1 MKLSNNA
8 LNFLLAQ
15 YRAIFKRAYVK
26 GLAAAVIVTAGM
38 AAGQTQAAAGLEN
51 GNNFY
56 FYNGTDW
63 TEQKYNTI
71 SADGIVAG
79 AIAGDGLSGDS
90 IADEKGQHVA
100 SGGTLTIDGVGGV
113 SGSIAN
119 VISGAVAG
127 GWAQSAKSGTIS
139 AEHNNVLITGTGYV
153 DKASATA
160 GTRGTV
166 FGGYA
171 KNTVDSAIA
180 SYNTIT
186 IKEHDS
192 TAHEAASNGLIGGAA
207 YGQKGATASH
217 NEVSVVGSSAT
228 DIEKISIS
236 NTGGDVVGG
245 LASVYLDGTGAAGN
259 FTVDN
264 NTVTL
269 QFVQVDNASSAG
281 DLYVLGGQLGF
292 KSSDDGVVNGTASLN
307 KVQLSGSSVDI
318 SGSGIIAGAYN
329 DQSKAGSGSLTFS
342 QNSLDISAT
351 TLTEADAS
359 KFFALA
365 GAQVVSNNTAEVHGN
380 TLSLTDV
387 DLTQTKKGSAAGA
400 SITGSGTL
408 INATNNTASI
418 TANEAK
424 SLTSNVAGVA
434 IDNSA
439 AEGSDVTITAT
450 GNKVTIGADVTVDAD
465 LIAGATVTVS
475 GSALSSLTMNNNSIT
490 IEGSTKGQ
498 VYAANF
504 SNKGGDITGST
515 SFLNN
520 DVTLANGSEVQSG
533 SIVGGAGK
541 DSVVDIASGSTYIAN
556 TGNSQDIA
564 SDVIKI
570 AGEIKVEGSNTLD
583 ISGFYKDGADHNH
596 FNDNLTTVASSAEIT
611 NSGTINVYGKMVV
624 EDDATLTA
632 GKAAAAI
639 VVDGSSDK
647 QNTNSGLAEDQQVE
661 GAGFGHLVIAKDT
674 LTDYLNGS
682 SFSGALVLSNA
693 TLEFTDSRE
702 IDLNSDFTL
711 SGGTASD
718 SGSGVITI
726 NTATIKAE
734 NLAVSNKLTNV
745 KEANGLELV
754 ANGTLRLGSST
765 YTGSDS
771 FGFVEATAKNLKLER
786 SGSGAFVL
794 ADDITLDAS
803 TGSEDNYSAGT
814 GWINGADLT
823 LSGGNLTVAYGT
835 YSTTNHDIKVAN
847 GSLHVGGATELKY
860 DADGNLLDASL
871 TLADLTVAANST
883 ATVANN
889 GTLTVDGLSVA
900 SGTAGA
906 GLTVSGTMTVN
917 GNKVTTGE
925 GEQATTTYGINIGA
939 NSVEVEQVG
948 MLTFTGDAVEALKYT
963 ATSGTKGYFDASD
976 SFKADGITLNA
987 GGTVRFD
994 FAEGT
999 SFNTAALTELR
1010 EELFNTTG
1018 GNVEGTISL
1027 GAGSIAGIEADTDG
1041 KYDWN
1046 DLESISEFLPTFE
1059 FDALKAGVVKNIDA
1073 DSQVR
1078 GHFGA
1083 LESSSLSSGDKISIV
1098 GNSSLNNA
1106 DANNG
1111 KFASGVNGAVLGLNI
1126 VNGSYVELNNGGAIG
1141 DVILDE
1147 DSTLAINAYQ
1157 DITDPAETVIASIDG
1172 EDATAEFNLGVTRI
1186 TGDTNVGTLITSAN
1200 SNVTFGGTTTVG
1212 ARGSTEVTELLGTN
1226 TFVGEATFN
1235 TETEISGVATAFQ
1248 DGVNFN
1254 KWTGIY
1260 GDTTVSGGAVF
1271 GANAEIGNAATL
1283 TADSIELSGNGTR
1296 FSVGEEDY
1304 VENGQTQSG
1313 STGYLQTAS
1322 MSLNGNTLIVDPSYD
1337 HATSIAAIEDFDDVV
1352 NNDEDAGTFSGT
1364 IFVGQNAALGVGQ
1377 DITVAAVA
1385 EFIEQYQNSHGAL
1398 IQDQVGSV
1406 LYLDGMLTAADGSQL
1421 ILDSQ
1426 HTTSEVFTGTNTTP
1440 ALISDGKTYTGTF
1453 GTETTQRA
1461 ADLYLGQNT
1470 IMAVSDNILSQGAA
1484 IHFESDDAAIMAQSV
1499 KDSSDAAK
1507 IVLDGNGFLDS
1518 RSVTLFTDTGSNN
1531 GVKILGDQDIRVE
1544 TLNGVMYFML
1554 RAGEETMGG
1563 TLQLDTTKI
1572 NTSFLGATDV
1582 SRDLLFAYASQ
1593 TANWDEYFDEANLAK
1608 ADTDDTKVQREQL
1621 HGAAAASNLY
1631 TYDAT
1636 NGFQLSQAAQDAG
1649 YQSSDFVVIEHTDGD
1664 GNTTAEVYHRAYNDL
1679 LERIVRD
1686 TNGAATDGAALQGV
1700 FGGAAQAA
1708 LLAARTSQ
1716 DAVAGRTGM
1725 GATKSALTFAD
1736 NGQGAGLWINPIYV
1750 SQDSD
1755 GFGVSNKDYGVDIDL
1770 YGIAL
1775 GGDYTLANGLRL
1787 GAFFNVGS
1795 GDADGNGQAGGVSN
1809 DFDYYGVGLY
1819 AGYTL
1824 GQFSIV
1830 GDVSY
1835 TVVDSDIDAATQVG
1849 TIKSS
1854 FDTDNI
1860 SVGVTGQYEFV
1871 IGGAQ
1876 ITPHAGL
1883 RYSALS
1889 FDDSTFAAGGYDNG
1903 GHSEIDDVNVFSIP
1917 VGVTVAKEFAFD
1929 TWTVKPSFDVT
1940 LQGNFGDDE
1949 LDSNAQWDGV
1959 AWNSTYTAEFLDN
1972 FTYGAT
1978 LGVAASTGSF
1988 SAGLGLGYTGSE
2000 NTDEFS
2006 ATANA
2011 RFVF

>member
-26 GLAAAVIVTAGM
+26 GLASAVIVTAGL
-38 AAGQTQAAAGLEN
+38 AAGQAQAEPNYYFWDYSSAWTTKTEAAASDGLVAGIIG
-51 GNNFY
+51 GNNV
-56 FYNGTDW
+56 GSH
-63 TEQKYNTI
+63 TETVVSGGNLTI
-71 SADGIVAG
+71 GGGSSSA
-79 AIAGDGLSGDS
+79 LSG
-90 IADEKGQHVA
+90 V
-100 SGGTLTIDGVGGV
+100 T
-113 SGSIAN
+113 SGS
-119 VISGAVAG
+119 AVAG
-127 GWAQSAKSGTIS
+127 WGS
-139 AEHNNVLITGTGYV
+139 AETG
-153 DKASATA
+153 DL
-160 GTRGTV
+160 TV
-166 FGGYA
+166 Q
-171 KNTVDSAIA
+171 N
-180 SYNTIT
+180 NTIT
-186 IKEHDS
+186 
-192 TAHEAASNGLIGGAA
+192 
-207 YGQKGATASH
+207 
-217 NEVSVVGSSAT
+217 
-228 DIEKISIS
+228 
-236 NTGGDVVGG
+236 
-245 LASVYLDGTGAAGN
+245 
-259 FTVDN
+259 
-264 NTVTL
+264 
-269 QFVQVDNASSAG
+269 
-281 DLYVLGGQLGF
+281 
-292 KSSDDGVVNGTASLN
+292 
-307 KVQLSGSSVDI
+307 
-318 SGSGIIAGAYN
+318 
-329 DQSKAGSGSLTFS
+329 
-342 QNSLDISAT
+342 
-351 TLTEADAS
+351 
-359 KFFALA
+359 
-365 GAQVVSNNTAEVHGN
+365 
-380 TLSLTDV
+380 
-387 DLTQTKKGSAAGA
+387 
-400 SITGSGTL
+400 ITGSGTVTKDGKDGRGFVYGGWVQSLAGKAAANDNHVIISGKTDKAAAASDGLLGAYVEGHLGASAVGNTIVVSGSSSSSLQTISTSDTSTAIGAQIMPIKLKQVTATGEFTANQNQVSLDYVNVSTAQEDDVVNIFGANFNMTNADATKSTLNAQGNIVTLNNAEIDTASGSIGNILGATHEGTFGGNINFNANEVKLSDTSFTASGSMTLVGANINGSGTIISASGNSVTLDTVAFESKVAQSSPKGNVAGTL
-408 INATNNTASI
+408 IQGTSTKIVATNNQAQILDSTALNVDAVAGAYINNTNNSAQVALTVTDNHVEI
-418 TANEAK
+418 GADTNVTAP
-424 SLTSNVAGVA
+424 NVAGAVVVVSGSQLDTLNA
-434 IDNSA
+434 DGNS
-439 AEGSDVTITAT
+439 VTI
-450 GNKVTIGADVTVDAD
+450 
-465 LIAGATVTVS
+465 AGTVS
-475 GSALSSLTMNNNSIT
+475 GDVKAVLFTP
-490 IEGSTKGQ
+490 
-498 VYAANF
+498 
-504 SNKGGDITGST
+504 TGSGNPT
-515 SFLNN
+515 VNANATLSFLNN
-520 DVTLANGSEVQSG
+520 DVTLQNGGEIQSG
-533 SIVGGAGK
+533 SFVGGAGK
-541 DSVVDIASGSTYIAN
+541 NSVAEIASGSTYTAN

-570 AGEIKVEGSNTLD
+570 AGEIKVEDGNTLD
-583 ISGFYKDGADHNH
+583 ISGFYKDGLSSATSYNA
-596 FNDNLTTVASSAEIT
+596 NLTTVADTATIV
-611 NSGTINVYGKMVV
+611 NSGTINAYGKMVV
-624 EDDATLTA
+624 EDGATLTA
-632 GKAAAAI
+632 GNDAAAI
-639 VVDGSSDK
+639 IVDGSSNK
-647 QNTNSGLAEDQQVE
+647 QNINSSLAEDQLVE
-661 GAGFGHLVIAKDT
+661 GASFGHLVIAKDT

-693 TLEFTDSRE
+693 TLEFNDSRE
-702 IDLNSDFTL
+702 IDLAKDFQL
-711 SGGTASD
+711 SGGAATAS
-718 SGSGVITI
+718 GAGVITVSGS
-726 NTATIKAE
+726 TIKAE

-745 KEANGLELV
+745 TEANGLALE
-754 ANGTLRLGSST
+754 ATGTLRLGSST
-765 YTGSDS
+765 YTGSGS
-771 FGFVEATAKNLKLER
+771 LGFASAEAKNLKLER

-823 LSGGNLTVAYGT
+823 LSGNSTLTIAYGT
-835 YSTTNHDIKVAN
+835 YSTTNHDINVAN
-847 GSLHVGGATELKY
+847 GTLQVGGAPELKY
-860 DADGNLLDASL
+860 DADDNLLDASL
-871 TLADLTVAANST
+871 TLADLTVAANSI
-883 ATVANN
+883 ANVADN

-900 SGTAGA
+900 SGTTGA
-906 GLTVSGTMTVN
+906 GLTVAGTMTVN
-917 GNKVTTGE
+917 GHKVTTE
-925 GEQATTTYGINIGA
+925 DDNPTTTYGINIGA
-939 NSVEVEQVG
+939 NSVLVDQG
-948 MLTFTGDAVEALKYT
+948 GLLTFTGAAVEALKYT
-963 ATSGTKGYFDASD
+963 STSGETTGYFDAAD
-976 SFKADGITLNA
+976 SYAADGITLNA

-999 SFNTAALTELR
+999 SFNTDALTELR

-1018 GNVEGTISL
+1018 GNVEGIISL

-1059 FDALKAGVVKNIDA
+1059 FDALKAGVVKNIAA

-1106 DANNG
+1106 ATNNG
-1111 KFASGVNGAVLGLNI
+1111 KFASGVNGAVLGLDI
-1126 VNGSYVELNNGGAIG
+1126 QNGSYVELNNGGAIG
-1141 DVILDE
+1141 DVILDA
-1147 DSTLAINAYQ
+1147 DSTLAINADQ
-1157 DITDPAETVIASIDG
+1157 DITAPAETVIASIDG

-1186 TGDTNVGTLITSAN
+1186 TGNTNVGTLITTAN

-1212 ARGSTEVTELLGTN
+1212 ARGSTSTEVTELLGTN
-1226 TFVGEATFN
+1226 TFVGTATFN

-1248 DGVNFN
+1248 DGVTFN
-1254 KWTGIY
+1254 KWAGIY
-1260 GDTTVSGGAVF
+1260 GDTTVSGGAVLSS
-1271 GANAEIGNAATL
+1271 GAEIGGAATL
-1283 TADSIELSGNGTR
+1283 TADSIELSGSGIR

-1304 VENGQTQSG
+1304 VENGQTHSG

-1322 MSLNGNTLIVDPSYD
+1322 MVLNGNTLIVDPSYD

-1385 EFIEQYQNSHGAL
+1385 EFIKQYQNSQGAL

-1406 LYLDGMLTAADGSQL
+1406 LYLDGMLTAATGSQL

-1426 HTTSEVFTGTNTTP
+1426 HTKTQVFDGSSTTP
-1440 ALISDGKTYTGTF
+1440 ALISDGSTYWGKF
-1453 GTETTQRA
+1453 GTETTARQ

-1484 IHFESDDAAIMAQSV
+1484 IHFESGDAAIMAQSV

-1518 RSVTLFTDTGSNN
+1518 RSVTLFTDTGSNT

-1544 TLNGVMYFML
+1544 TLNGVMYFTL
-1554 RAGEETMGG
+1554 VAGTETTGG
-1563 TLQLDTTKI
+1563 TLKLDTTKI
-1572 NTSFLGATDV
+1572 DTAYLGATDV

-1593 TANWDEYFDEANLAK
+1593 TANWDEYFDQANLDK
-1608 ADTDDTKVQREQL
+1608 ADTDETKVQRERL
-1621 HGAAAASNLY
+1621 HGATASSNLY
-1631 TYDAT
+1631 TYDST
-1636 NGFQLSQAAQDAG
+1636 NGFQLSQDAQAAG
-1649 YQSSDFVVIEHTDGD
+1649 YQTSDFVVIEHTDD
-1664 GNTTAEVYHRAYNDL
+1664 EGNTTAEVYHRAYNDL

-1686 TNGAATDGAALQGV
+1686 TNGAAADGAALQGV

-1736 NGQGAGLWINPIYV
+1736 NGQGAGLWVAPIYV

-1755 GFGVSNKDYGVDIDL
+1755 GFAVSNKDYGVDIDL
-1770 YGIAL
+1770 YGVAL
-1775 GGDYTLANGLRL
+1775 GGDYTLANGLRI

-1819 AGYTL
+1819 AGYSI
-1824 GQFSIV
+1824 GQFSLV

-1835 TVVDSDIDAATQVG
+1835 TVVDSDIDASTQVG
-1849 TIKSS
+1849 SIKSS

-1871 IGGAQ
+1871 LGGAQ

-1903 GHSEIDDVNVFSIP
+1903 GHSELDDVNVFSIP

-1929 TWTVKPSFDVT
+1929 TWTVKPSLDVT

-2011 RFVF
+2011 RFTF